1 MFKQVCA
8 AALAGVIAVA
18 SPARSA
24 VVNQWVQFAP
34 DDTVLIRAIAD
45 TPANGCP
52 TAALT
57 RGNHESCNRGAHGW
71 FRLLDVHAYDQGAVD
86 CTGPYV
92 PMVGGPGAKG
102 PLTPY
107 DYMPP
112 YVVQAGQISIV
123 MFDSSDSN
131 TSVPDL
137 ATKSTD
143 GRTLPQIY
151 TDQLRAVLAPLA
163 DKNVVYVTHKATY
176 DIRPATV
183 NGDLAGGDATQQSV
197 FDGLTKGA
205 VPAQVKLLVSG
216 HDHQFQVVAFQTQ
229 NYAPQLV
236 VGNSG
241 TLLDNNGA
249 QPQAFVPDAKGANFN
264 AAYALPGVEGTPA
277 IAILATADRSEY
289 GFTVLDAFRGGYV
302 ANVHNLTSNKLAR
315 CAISLQPRS
324 MLYVQ

>member
-1 MFKQVCA
+1 M
-8 AALAGVIAVA
+8 
-18 SPARSA
+18 
-24 VVNQWVQFAP
+24 QFAP
-34 DDTVLIRAIAD
+34 DDTVLIRAIED

-57 RGNHESCNRGAHGW
+57 RGNHESCNRGADGW

-92 PMVGGPGAKG
+92 PMAGAPGAKG

-236 VGNSG
+236 VGSSG
-241 TLLDNNGA
+241 TLLDNNNGA
-249 QPQAFVPDAKGANFN
+249 QPQASAPDAKGPNFN